1 VTRHAKMLGVTII
14 GVLFALSGV
23 AGVAVGG
30 VAAQTGV
37 WLIVLGL
44 PMMVLGWRRRR
55 L

>member
-1 VTRHAKMLGVTII
+1 VTHHAKMLGVTMI

-23 AGVAVGG
+23 GGVAVGG

-44 PMMVLGWRRRR
+44 TMMVLGWRRRR